1 LAVTPKPGFRVKKA
15 NNSPED
21 PAVVEVSF
29 GNQRDA
35 SLIPKIVPRWDAS
48 PEGIPAAL
56 VITVDPQVRKA
67 GTYDVLLNLQPKTDP
82 TAPRLKIQIIHAA
95 AKLEVPDKLLIERTD
110 YWPFSVDVD
119 KMKLSVRES
128 SRASTVIDIS
138 TQARTSMQG
147 AEMVT
152 GQLVLQEIGSGTP
165 AKPLFPAGNSIPV
178 SYDLSG
184 NFPLGTVTGS
194 IQVFAPELT
203 DPMTLNFEVRS
214 KLTKIYIFLAI
225 VAGLFLSW
233 LLKVYL
239 HNVIDLADA
248 RSKGATLLNQVQADW
263 NNYHDREFR
272 KAIEVLK
279 NKLEAALKG
288 RKADVIVQQTS
299 LLDAAW
305 RTALQNIAV
314 HLQTTKTALDDLRK
328 VTETAWILPGLVLR
342 AISATNQTSSN
353 HVDIAHIQKQLV
365 QNDPSSADETIAK
378 LRQQLGGEFHKQG
391 PAWRENVLLFLHRI
405 GEATEGVSD
414 GVLAQFKDALGK
426 TEPQLLPMNA
436 SQLVPDPTTAILV
449 DFLRGFETE
458 YRLARELLTELKVR
472 IDQEWIELAKLL
484 GPLPDPNTA
493 DTGISSL
500 KKKLDAFS
508 NTILQAA
515 SDPKPAIDSLV
526 KQLAELEQAWSDALR
541 ELLPTAASAQLSQV
555 QALIQHQ
562 DFLGAAAIVATAIS
576 ASQQKDQNV
585 ILGRTGSINAKVFS
599 WPSLAGFLAPSPL
612 TVVSSFP
619 HFVTI
624 PGALAALQLKSEK
637 QIRWAKGV
645 QTLVLA
651 AMFTVFAYSSNSRT
665 FGGTWSDVSTIFFAA
680 FGIDMTVDG
689 LLSKLK

>member
-1 LAVTPKPGFRVKKA
+1 MAVTPKPGFRVKQA
-15 NNSPED
+15 NNSQED
-21 PAVVEVSF
+21 PAVIEVSF
-29 GNQRDA
+29 GNLRDA
-35 SLIPKIVPRWDAS
+35 SLIPKIDPRWDVS
-48 PEGIPAAL
+48 PEGIPTAL

-67 GTYDVLLNLQPKTDP
+67 GTYDVLLNLQPKTYP

-95 AKLEVPDKLLIERTD
+95 AKLEVPDKLLIDRTD

-119 KMKLSVRES
+119 KMKLSIRES
-128 SRASTVIDIS
+128 SSASTVIDIS

-152 GQLVLQEIGSGTP
+152 GQLVLQGIGSGTP
-165 AKPLFPAGNSIPV
+165 VKPLFPAGNSIPV

-203 DPMTLNFEVRS
+203 DPMTLNFEVHS

-248 RSKGATLLNQVQADW
+248 KSKGATLLNQVQADW

-272 KAIEVLK
+272 KAIEGLK
-279 NKLEAALKG
+279 NRLEAALKD

-328 VTETAWILPGLVLR
+328 VTETAWILPGSVLR
-342 AISATNQTSSN
+342 TISATNQNSSN
-353 HVDIAHIQKQLV
+353 HVDIPHIQKQLV

-391 PAWRENVLLFLHRI
+391 PMWRESVLLFLHGI
-405 GEATEGVSD
+405 SEATEGVSAS
-414 GVLAQFKDALGK
+414 VVAQFKEALGK

-458 YRLARELLTELKVR
+458 YRHTQELLTELRVR
-472 IDQEWIELAKLL
+472 IDQEWIELTKLL
-484 GPLPDPNTA
+484 GPLPDANTA
-493 DTGISSL
+493 DTGLSSL

-515 SDPKPAIDSLV
+515 SDPKPAINSLV
-526 KQLAELEQAWSDALR
+526 KQLVELEQAWLDALT
-541 ELLPTAASAQLSQV
+541 ELLPTTATAQLPQV

-576 ASQQKDQNV
+576 ASRQKDLNV
-585 ILGRTGSINAKVFS
+585 ILGRTGGINAKVLS

-612 TVVSSFP
+612 TVVSSSP

-651 AMFTVFAYSSNSRT
+651 ALFTVFAYSSNSRT